1 VKFGISETIYGNC
14 VCAFQED
21 GIPLMAVSK
30 PFAHLRD
37 AEKAQRVIEALQRGD
52 VVKSAR
58 RDVYISAANSRPMR

>member
-1 VKFGISETIYGNC
+1 
-14 VCAFQED
+14 
-21 GIPLMAVSK
+21 MAVSK

-37 AEKAQRVIEALQRGD
+37 AEKDQRVIEALQRGD